1 MHPALSAGD
10 LVVTRRSK
18 APVVGDIIVVN
29 DEKVGRIVKR
39 VRSSNNGLVTLG
51 GDNPRL
57 SSSSCDYAHAIS
69 SVIGTVVFR
78 FHLPFF

>member
-10 LVVTRRSK
+10 FVVTRRSK

-29 DEKVGRIVKR
+29 DEKVGRIIKR
-39 VRSSNNGLVTLG
+39 VRSSDNGLVMLS

-57 SSSSCDYAHAIS
+57 SSSSCDHPHPAS

-78 FHLPFF
+78 FYLPFF

>member
-10 LVVTRRSK
+10 FVVTRLSK
-18 APVVGDIIVVN
+18 AREIGDIIVVN
-29 DEKVGRIVKR
+29 DETVGRIIKR
-39 VRSSNNGLVTLG
+39 VCSSENGLVMLS

-57 SSSSCDYAHAIS
+57 SSSSCDYAHPTS

>member
-29 DEKVGRIVKR
+29 DERVGRIIKR
-39 VRSSNNGLVTLG
+39 VRSSNNGLVTLD

>member
-10 LVVTRRSK
+10 FVVTRRCK

-29 DEKVGRIVKR
+29 DKKVGRIIKR
-39 VRSSNNGLVTLG
+39 VHSSDNGLVMLS

-57 SSSSCDYAHAIS
+57 SSSSCDYAHPTSA
-69 SVIGTVVFR
+69 VVGTVVFS

>member
-1 MHPALSAGD
+1 MHPALSAVEF
-10 LVVTRRSK
+10 VVTRRPK
-18 APVVGDIIVVN
+18 APVVGDIIVDN
-29 DEKVGRIVKR
+29 DEKVGRIIKR
-39 VRSSNNGLVTLG
+39 VCSSENGLVMLS

-57 SSSSCDYAHAIS
+57 SSSSCDYAHPTS

>member
-10 LVVTRRSK
+10 FVVTRRCK

-29 DEKVGRIVKR
+29 DKKVGRIIKR
-39 VRSSNNGLVTLG
+39 VHSSDNGLVMLS

-57 SSSSCDYAHAIS
+57 SSSSCDYAHPIS
-69 SVIGTVVFR
+69 AVVGTVVFR

>member
-10 LVVTRRSK
+10 FVVTRRCK
-18 APVVGDIIVVN
+18 APIVGDIIVVN
-29 DEKVGRIVKR
+29 DKKVGRIIKR
-39 VRSSNNGLVTLG
+39 VHSSDNGLVMLS

-57 SSSSCDYAHAIS
+57 SSSSCDYAHPTSA
-69 SVIGTVVFR
+69 VVGTVVVR